1 MIDVLRS
8 EWIKVRSI
16 RAHWVLVIF
25 AVAIPVVTA
34 VLVGIF
40 IPEPETGSATDIIS
54 LISGVAVVSVLL
66 LASLWVINLTSEYSH
81 NTIRVTYAAVPARW
95 RVVLAKAL
103 VGSVVTIIVMAI
115 TFVLSYIAGT
125 SILSARGADMSL
137 PEDHDLVGVLV
148 TLIALGVIVSWF
160 GLGLGAII
168 RNSPATVVVVL
179 LWPLL
184 LENLVTLALTL
195 SGVEAAGKWMPYQQ
209 AIAAVTDGDA
219 SGNSLGRPG
228 AHLYFGLIAL
238 GLLAVGTLLDRR
250 RDA

>member
-34 VLVGIF
+34 SLVGMF

-103 VGSVVTIIVMAI
+103 VGSVVTIVVVAI
-115 TFVLSYIAGT
+115 TFALAYLAGT
-125 SILSARGADMSL
+125 AILSARGADMSL
-137 PEDHDLVGVLV
+137 PEGHDLVGVLV

-195 SGVEAAGKWMPYQQ
+195 SGVESAGKWMPYQQ
-209 AIAAVTDGDA
+209 AIAAVTDADA
-219 SGNSLGRPG
+219 GGNSLGRPG
-228 AHLYFGLIAL
+228 AHLYFGAIAL

>member
-115 TFVLSYIAGT
+115 TFVLSYFAGT

-137 PEDHDLVGVLV
+137 PEGHDLVGVLV

-195 SGVEAAGKWMPYQQ
+195 SGVESAGKWMPYQQ
-209 AIAAVTDGDA
+209 AIAAVTDGDRG
-219 SGNSLGRPG
+219 GNSLGRPG
-228 AHLYFGLIAL
+228 AHLYFGAIAL
-238 GLLAVGTLLDRR
+238 GLLVVGTLLDRR